1 MIEKELWDKEKIF
14 WQGFLKDLEVNT
26 NFFTDF
32 DTDSTE
38 CDNFLRNHN
47 IQLTGGMC
55 RIVFI
60 SDEHDTVIK
69 IDKTSEFN
77 DTEIGVFKKAIE
89 ENVEQYFCQCEIIDK
104 KNDASIELMEKIE
117 PMEDACSEDSE
128 DEDFG
133 SGDWV
138 RENFLDAYDDLIT
151 FIDNENINDIHI
163 GNIGYKNNQLKILD
177 FAGY

>member
-32 DTDSTE
+32 DTKTNE
-38 CDNFLRNHN
+38 CDKFLRDHH

-69 IDKTSEFN
+69 ID
-77 DTEIGVFKKAIE
+77 
-89 ENVEQYFCQCEIIDK
+89 
-104 KNDASIELMEKIE
+104 
-117 PMEDACSEDSE
+117 
-128 DEDFG
+128 
-133 SGDWV
+133 
-138 RENFLDAYDDLIT
+138 
-151 FIDNENINDIHI
+151 
-163 GNIGYKNNQLKILD
+163 NQNSNYLL
-177 FAGY
+177 FV